1 MVATGDVIAGRYE
14 IKSTIKTTAQVG
26 VFKVADRETG
36 QTLLLKIA
44 SDPKD
49 AEIHLRLKRE
59 FYFLGRLSHPSVVKA
74 LDFGRHQDRAFIV
87 EEFVPGE
94 PATAILHGHSTDVF
108 SALVQLLDGLQY
120 IHEQQFVH
128 HDLKPENIL
137 YDPAAKR
144 VKLVDFGFAESTYS
158 PENVPRGSIGYIA
171 PEIIKGMPASPQT
184 DLFSFGVVLYEILT
198 GQNPY
203 FGKKPPDS
211 PMGALRL
218 QFAARPPA
226 PSLICAGLPQKM
238 DELVLS
244 LLAIDPYFRPR
255 TARAV
260 TERLSQVDGFPDGL
274 QTVSRK
280 GPGAVS
286 QFNPQSLPFVGRVE
300 IIEALKRM
308 LDISLR
314 HPGVPGGDT
323 DVKPAEPGS
332 TDAAMHAAVIKG
344 DIGIGKS
351 RLIQE
356 LKFAAQLEGWSV
368 TFCSPGSGSLF
379 RTLRRRIG
387 LVTDTESVNN
397 FAAYEDL
404 TRHLAA
410 VIAKSGQ
417 RHILLVDD
425 LDHYDEFDIGLFR
438 YLAYCGRRLKMSV
451 AGTLGDCPAQLE
463 GLAVIEVPALNR
475 AEAGKLVDFVRP
487 DMPGPVIENI
497 FTKSGGNPLVL
508 IAILQDI
515 VKKPAFGPGEELAIP
530 EGVRAAFEP
539 LLDRLSKE
547 ELALLRIAGLFRT
560 APSSHLLQ
568 TVFSVLAPDCGDE
581 HFFSAV
587 QGLMSRGLLR
597 SGLGGTYSVANQI
610 VVDIV
615 EQAAEPTRI
624 ELVHRVIAEQMEMLG
639 DSPDCAADLAYHY
652 MQGKIRDKTHHYSL
666 IAAQAAEKHGNRAA
680 AVVHYENGLGTLK
693 AEVETETRAELLLKI
708 ADLYLFQLG
717 NLTKAE
723 RCYNELHD
731 LVQSDFGKWQVIYY
745 DRLGCL
751 CQRKNEH
758 ARANEYFAQA
768 DDISR
773 GERRGKPNLSR
784 EYAQLLSNWAFS
796 LMSLGDNV
804 KAEQLF
810 REARRGA
817 EEFQDKRLLGK
828 IMYYLSILADTVGD
842 FKKASNCVHAAIKF
856 YTEAGDLQGVGLGY
870 HSLGYSALSRGDLE
884 KAGSYYEQAVDA
896 YARVADVF
904 GLQAAL
910 DNLGVVMLRLS
921 RFGDARAKLEQALEY
936 TRLVGAE
943 NWLSYSYANLA
954 EACFYLGEWDRA
966 MTLCQQALALK
977 EKINDPAGLVVVCN
991 SLARLYLL
999 RGDMPAAAS
1008 YLKRAGT
1015 GQEADENAERLLLQ
1029 AELAWLEGRTK
1040 EARQYLSRASRNAEL
1055 SDERAGV
1062 HVALSRFYEQ
1072 TGDFN
1077 QMFRHAKRA
1086 KHLAREEHLLA
1097 ALGLRQEGKACLM
1110 RGAVPDGIKALAE
1123 SATRLKRMDCRFEA
1137 AVSVRDLAHAR
1148 VLAFSK
1154 GMKWEGSE
1162 IISELNA
1169 AAGVFR
1175 ELRARPELERTD
1187 RLKDDIIERLARQ
1200 NVVRSQQGYVV
1211 LFRQLGEI
1219 VNSMINEE
1227 DFALRILDLMLS
1239 LTGAERGLLFLIGFD
1254 GRLKLASGR
1263 DIDRKTL
1270 SDARDISRSILDHTA
1285 ATAQPVLSVDAAS
1298 DERFKNRESVVLH
1311 QIHSMLCVPL
1321 KTPEEILGVIYLD
1334 SRISPH
1340 LFVEE
1345 ETEFVM
1351 AAASVIAAT
1360 IEKSRMFKKFQEENI
1375 VLEGKV
1381 LIDIGM
1387 PYVIGVSRLMK
1398 ECYEKAGAVAR
1409 TNSNVLLT
1417 GETGT
1422 GKGIIARM
1430 IHTRSKRRE
1439 NLFLSLN
1446 CGVMPETL
1454 FESALFGHR
1463 KGAYTGASS
1472 DRKGSFEAAAG
1483 GTIFLD
1489 EINSAAS
1496 SIQTKLLE
1504 AIEGKIIRRLGEDLP
1519 RTIDVRLICATNKDL
1534 EKEVTEGRFR
1544 EDLFHRIARFVI
1556 NVPPLRA
1563 RPEDILPLAEY
1574 FLNSSAREL
1583 NKKNLKFAP
1592 EIIELLVDYAWP
1604 GNIRELANT
1613 IDSAVIVARGSEITL
1628 DTIEPRI
1635 SRQFVGKGGT
1645 LRERLDRTSKS
1656 SFVEALKKARGNV
1669 VQAAQLLAIP
1679 RRSFQR
1685 RLKKYFINPD
1695 NYRR

>member
-1 MVATGDVIAGRYE
+1 MIAPGDMIAGRYE
-14 IKSTIKTTAQVG
+14 IRSPIKTTSGVG

-36 QTLLLKIA
+36 QALLLKIA

-49 AEIHLRLKRE
+49 ADIHLRLKRE
-59 FYFLGRLSHPSVVKA
+59 FYFLSRLSHPSVVKA

-94 PATAILHGHSTDVF
+94 PITRVLSRLSTEVF
-108 SALVQLLDGLQY
+108 SALVQILDGLQY

-144 VKLVDFGFAESTYS
+144 VKLVDFGFAELTYA
-158 PENVPRGSIGYIA
+158 PESVPRGSIGYIA
-171 PEIIKGMPASPQT
+171 PEIIKGMPGSPQT

-226 PSLICAGLPQKM
+226 PSSICAGLPQKM

-260 TERLSQVDGFPDGL
+260 ADLLSHVEGFPDGV
-274 QTVSRK
+274 QTVSQK
-280 GPGAVS
+280 GPGAVT
-286 QFNPQSLPFVGRVE
+286 QFNPQSLPFVGRAE
-300 IIEALKRM
+300 IIEVLKST

-314 HPGVPGGDT
+314 HPGDPGGDT

-332 TDAAMHAAVIKG
+332 TGETMHAAVIKG

-351 RLIQE
+351 RLMQE
-356 LKFAAQLEGWSV
+356 LKSAAQLEGWSV

-379 RTLRRRIG
+379 GTLRLKTGMAADQTSI
-387 LVTDTESVNN
+387 NN

-404 TRHLAA
+404 ARHLAA

-451 AGTLGDCPAQLE
+451 AATLGDRPAQLD
-463 GLAVIEVPALNR
+463 GLAVIEVAGLNR
-475 AEAGKLVDFVRP
+475 AEVGKLVDFVRP
-487 DMPGPVIENI
+487 DLPDPVIENI
-497 FTKSGGNPLVL
+497 FAKSGGNPLVL

-515 VKKPAFGPGEELAIP
+515 VTRPAFRPGDELTIP

-539 LLDRLSKE
+539 LLGRLSKE

-568 TVFSVLAPDCGDE
+568 TVFLVLAPDYNDK

-587 QGLMSRGLLR
+587 QGLIQCGLLR

-615 EQAAEPTRI
+615 EQAPEPARI

-639 DSPDCAADLAYHY
+639 DCLDCAADLAYHY
-652 MQGKIRDKTHHYSL
+652 MQGKIRDKTHQYSL
-666 IAAQAAEKHGNRAA
+666 AAAETAEKQGNRAA
-680 AVVHYENGLGTLK
+680 AVVHYENALGTLK
-693 AEVETETRAELLLKI
+693 ADAKTETRAELLLKI

-723 RCYNELHD
+723 RCYDELHS
-731 LVQSDFGKWQVIYY
+731 LVPPDSGKWQVIYY
-745 DRLGCL
+745 YRLGCL
-751 CQRKNEH
+751 CQRRNEH
-758 ARANEYFAQA
+758 ARAIEYFAQA
-768 DDISR
+768 DDISCQGKK
-773 GERRGKPNLSR
+773 GEFVPIQ
-784 EYAQLLSNWAFS
+784 EYVKMQIDWAFS
-796 LMSLGDNV
+796 LMSLGDNARAEALLG
-804 KAEQLF
+804 KARQSAQRL
-810 REARRGA
+810 G
-817 EEFQDKRLLGK
+817 DKRLLGK
-828 IMYYLSILADTVGD
+828 LMYNLGELADRIGD
-842 FKKASNCVHAAIKF
+842 RKKASEYAAKAIAS
-856 YTEAGDLQGVGLGY
+856 YTEAGDFQGVGLG
-870 HSLGYSALSRGDLE
+870 HHALGYSALTSGDLD
-884 KAGSYYEQAVDA
+884 KAVSYYEQAIDS

-904 GLQAAL
+904 GLQTAL
-910 DNLGVVMLRLS
+910 DNLGVVMLRMS
-921 RFGDARAKLEQALEY
+921 RFGEARAKLEQAVEY
-936 TRLVGAE
+936 TRLIGAE
-943 NWLSYSYANLA
+943 NWLSYSYTNLA
-954 EACFYLGEWDRA
+954 EAYFYLGEWDRA
-966 MTLCQQALALK
+966 MTLCQQALVLK
-977 EKINDPAGLVVVCN
+977 EKSKDLAGLVVVCN

-999 RGDMPAAAS
+999 RGDKPAAAS
-1008 YLKRAGT
+1008 NLKRAGT
-1015 GQEADENAERLLLQ
+1015 GREADENVERLLLQ
-1029 AELAWLEGRTK
+1029 AEMAWLEGRTK
-1040 EARQYLSRASRNAEL
+1040 EARQYLSRASRKAKL
-1055 SDERAGV
+1055 SDEMAGV
-1062 HVALSRFYEQ
+1062 HVAMSRFYEQ

-1077 QMFRHAKRA
+1077 QMSRHAGRA
-1086 KHLAREEHLLA
+1086 KKLARDEHLLA
-1097 ALGLRQEGKACLM
+1097 VLGLRQEGKACLM
-1110 RGAVPDGIKALAE
+1110 RGAILDGINALVE

-1137 AVSVRDLAHAR
+1137 AVSVRDSAYAR
-1148 VLAFSK
+1148 VLALDR
-1154 GMKWEGSE
+1154 GMKWEGSNV
-1162 IISELNA
+1162 ISELNA

-1175 ELRARPELERTD
+1175 ELGARPELERTD
-1187 RLKDDIIERLARQ
+1187 RLKDDIIERLGLQ

-1211 LFRQLGEI
+1211 LFRQLGDI

-1227 DFALRILDLMLS
+1227 DFAHRILDLMLL
-1239 LTGAERGLLFLIGFD
+1239 LTSAERGLLFLVGRD

-1270 SDARDISRSILDHTA
+1270 KDARDISKSILDHTA

-1298 DERFKNRESVVLH
+1298 DERFKNRASVVLN
-1311 QIHSMLCVPL
+1311 QIRSMLCVPL

-1351 AAASVIAAT
+1351 AAASVIGAT
-1360 IEKSRMFKKFQEENI
+1360 LEKSRMFKKFQEENI

-1381 LIDIGM
+1381 LTDIGM
-1387 PYVIGVSRLMK
+1387 PYVLGVSRLMK

-1430 IHTRSKRRE
+1430 IHTRSRRRD
-1439 NLFLSLN
+1439 NLFLALN

-1463 KGAYTGASS
+1463 KGAYTDAST

-1504 AIEGKIIRRLGEDLP
+1504 AIEEKIIRRLGEDLP
-1519 RTIDVRLICATNKDL
+1519 RTIDVRLICAANKDL
-1534 EKEVTEGRFR
+1534 EKEVAEGRFR
-1544 EDLFHRIARFVI
+1544 EDLFHRIARFLI

-1574 FLNSSAREL
+1574 FLNNSAREL
-1583 NKKNLKFAP
+1583 NKKNLKFAA
-1592 EIIELLVDYAWP
+1592 EIVELLVNYAWP
-1604 GNIRELANT
+1604 GNIRELSNV

-1628 DTIEPRI
+1628 DDIEPRI

-1685 RLKKYFINPD
+1685 RLKKHSINPD
-1695 NYRR
+1695 DYRR